1 MVNELGSFFEV
12 YCAVFQGFCLQ
23 YFLGNFLEY
32 RGRKRN
38 LKEVSVT
45 VLYTALI
52 LCVNALMSLEY
63 DDIRVIQDQV
73 ATFCIIMF
81 LTLAF
86 YRSVRAI
93 TGYLVIAFMAVDQV
107 SYFVAHSVFQV
118 GNGLY
123 RVWIWCIE
131 KGYITDTDQIA
142 VILDAT
148 AAGLQLLMCGVF
160 SVLCF
165 YSLKS
170 IVHSFREKD
179 QPISRTGLY
188 FLLTS
193 AMAGL
198 FVCVLLRIIVAVVEN
213 GVPNLLYDSH
223 PILLLVTPA
232 ILILCLLTILY
243 SVKLFQRMIELNRAE
258 SSRIILEKQ
267 VEGMQG
273 QIAEIEHIYSG
284 IRGMRHDMGTTLAV
298 ITQLAEEGGGSAKLQ
313 DYLSELNQSFDR
325 LEMRYKTGNAVVDT
339 LLGIKYHEMTRT
351 VPGVTLYADR
361 ILFPEKLAVQS
372 YDIGVIIGNALDNAV
387 EACRKLEGSGR
398 DLFIRIISYQK
409 KGMLF
414 IKMENSFDGKVTVKK
429 GAEFPT
435 TSKQDKKTHGIGLA
449 NIKNVAEKYD
459 GGVDW
464 QAEDGVFT
472 LLVMLQNRKA
482 VSADGVK

>member
-1 MVNELGSFFEV
+1 
-12 YCAVFQGFCLQ
+12 
-23 YFLGNFLEY
+23 
-32 RGRKRN
+32 
-38 LKEVSVT
+38 
-45 VLYTALI
+45 
-52 LCVNALMSLEY
+52 
-63 DDIRVIQDQV
+63 
-73 ATFCIIMF
+73 
-81 LTLAF
+81 
-86 YRSVRAI
+86 
-93 TGYLVIAFMAVDQV
+93 
-107 SYFVAHSVFQV
+107 
-118 GNGLY
+118 
-123 RVWIWCIE
+123 
-131 KGYITDTDQIA
+131 
-142 VILDAT
+142 
-148 AAGLQLLMCGVF
+148 
-160 SVLCF
+160 
-165 YSLKS
+165 
-170 IVHSFREKD
+170 
-179 QPISRTGLY
+179 
-188 FLLTS
+188 
-193 AMAGL
+193 
-198 FVCVLLRIIVAVVEN
+198 
-213 GVPNLLYDSH
+213 
-223 PILLLVTPA
+223 
-232 ILILCLLTILY
+232 
-243 SVKLFQRMIELNRAE
+243 
-258 SSRIILEKQ
+258 
-267 VEGMQG
+267 
-273 QIAEIEHIYSG
+273 
-284 IRGMRHDMGTTLAV
+284 MGTTLAV

-464 QAEDGVFT
+464 QAEEGVFT

-482 VSADGVK
+482 VSADGYRI